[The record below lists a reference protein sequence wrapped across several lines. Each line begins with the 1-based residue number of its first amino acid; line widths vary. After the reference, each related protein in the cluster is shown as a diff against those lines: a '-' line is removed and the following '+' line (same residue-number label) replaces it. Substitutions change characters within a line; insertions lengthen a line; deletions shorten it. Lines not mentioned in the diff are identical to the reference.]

1 MICFFARIKLVFL
14 SFLIFSAS
22 KAQRLKSNA
31 DPILYSKIKK
41 GLSYLARL
49 CSTVFYSRSF
59 TYFDDRKIGNDK
71 YKYYICHNPFF
82 SMIQKKRVVVVHW
95 KLKPENPFEVFSS
108 LKNFCLSY
116 GGYNY
121 NTLSN
126 YLSKD
131 KIAYD
136 NPEIRIERKSVIL
149 KPKPEANPAQKRR
162 VVPVVRR
169 VKLNGAEDERH
180 DLEYWLA
187 KSPLDRIS
195 AVYEIISLS
204 LSTQEGMDKTKIV
217 KRKLGT

>member
-1 MICFFARIKLVFL
+1 
-14 SFLIFSAS
+14 
-22 KAQRLKSNA
+22 
-31 DPILYSKIKK
+31 
-41 GLSYLARL
+41 
-49 CSTVFYSRSF
+49 
-59 TYFDDRKIGNDK
+59 
-71 YKYYICHNPFF
+71 
-82 SMIQKKRVVVVHW
+82 MIQKKRVVVVHW